1 LSRTEPGLSW
11 FDGTDGF
18 YVIGYV
24 DYRDTFSQRHRVGF
38 ARRYQHGPDRIWL
51 FETAPGYNYDI
62 ETDERGNPKS

>member
-1 LSRTEPGLSW
+1 
-11 FDGTDGF
+11 
-18 YVIGYV
+18 VIGYV